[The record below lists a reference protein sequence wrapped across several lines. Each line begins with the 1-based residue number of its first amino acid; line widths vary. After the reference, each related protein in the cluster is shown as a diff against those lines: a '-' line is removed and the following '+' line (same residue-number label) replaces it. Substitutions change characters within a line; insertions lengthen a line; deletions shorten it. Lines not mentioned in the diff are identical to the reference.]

1 MSLVIQWRAR
11 SRNDGYKLFQR
22 QSYDTKVS
30 DPFYDS
36 LEGLLHDLRTVTMV
50 CVDSACSPSCP
61 THITHRI
68 IMTQKPSLSQS
79 QGPMSPTTT
88 MVRSHI
94 SSQYLPSHIRSVI
107 ANPMDLQSMLKK
119 VKSKQYKSKREF
131 ADDLDLIWSNCFTYN
146 ATEVCITVVHT
157 RGEAHCAAQ
166 DHPLRQC
173 AMRLKKKADRLLQNI
188 TDRKERIDPSL
199 PPSLSLSSR
208 PTSPVQTR
216 PTAITRPK
224 INGTGHAHKR
234 SLSSSVTQHSITPK
248 QHMDLPFA
256 EHPALE
262 RTPLGMTAFRTLE
275 SQAGPSSIP
284 NGSNPSAS
292 TSEYDSE
299 AEEPLMAVDSDSGE
313 KRKL

>member
-1 MSLVIQWRAR
+1 
-11 SRNDGYKLFQR
+11 
-22 QSYDTKVS
+22 
-30 DPFYDS
+30 
-36 LEGLLHDLRTVTMV
+36 
-50 CVDSACSPSCP
+50 
-61 THITHRI
+61 
-68 IMTQKPSLSQS
+68 
-79 QGPMSPTTT
+79 
-88 MVRSHI
+88 
-94 SSQYLPSHIRSVI
+94 VI

-208 PTSPVQTR
+208 SSSPVQTR
-216 PTAITRPK
+216 PTAVARPK
-224 INGTGHAHKR
+224 VNGTGHAHKR
-234 SLSSSVTQHSITPK
+234 SLSSTTQQSITPK
-248 QHMDLPFA
+248 QRIDLPFA
-256 EHPALE
+256 ECPALE
-262 RTPLGMTAFRTLE
+262 RTPHGMATFRMLE
-275 SQAGPSSIP
+275 SEAGPSSIP
-284 NGSNPSAS
+284 NGYNASAS
-292 TSEYDSE
+292 PEYDSE
-299 AEEPLMAVDSDSGE
+299 ADDSLMVVDNDLGE